1 MKPGEASK
9 TAEYNALFR
18 AIESSRRPRHKRLFE
33 DSLSPGFLGR
43 LTYAY
48 RLSRLP
54 LLGRLVPW
62 YIDRKWPGVRPSA
75 IGRTCWIDDQ
85 LRAALRDGICQV
97 VILGVGYDCRA
108 YRIAG
113 IERTRV
119 FEIDHPSTLDVKVK
133 HLKHLLSVIPAYVTF
148 VGVDFDRQDFAAVL
162 RTSGFDRNIAT
173 FFIWEG
179 VIHYLSAGAVDLT
192 LRSIASLS
200 APGSRLV
207 FTYIHRGL
215 LDGSVHFG
223 DLRRIPSTLT
233 KSGETW
239 TFGFHPDE
247 LAQYLAERGFS
258 LVTDVD
264 SIEYR
269 KRYLG
274 RSGPHPKG
282 FEFYHAAL
290 AEVRGSP

>member
-18 AIESSRRPRHKRLFE
+18 AIESSRRPRLFN
-33 DSLSPGFLGR
+33 DPLAYGFLGR
-43 LTYAY
+43 LEYAY
-48 RLSRLP
+48 VLSCLP

-85 LRAALRDGICQV
+85 FRAALCDGTSQV
-97 VILGVGYDCRA
+97 VILGAGYDCRA

-119 FEIDHPSTLDVKVK
+119 FEIDHPSTLEVKVK
-133 HLKHLLSVIPAYVTF
+133 HLKDLLGDIPNNITF
-148 VGVDFDRQDFAAVL
+148 VGVDFDHQDVATAL
-162 RTSGFDRNIAT
+162 RASGFDEAT
-173 FFIWEG
+173 PSFFIWEG
-179 VIHYLSAGAVDLT
+179 VIHYLSAEAVDLT

-215 LDGSVHFG
+215 LDGSVSFG
-223 DLRRIPSTLT
+223 DLRSVPSTLT
-233 KSGETW
+233 NSGESW
-239 TFGFHPDE
+239 TFGFYPDE
-247 LAQYLAERGFS
+247 LAPYLAERGFM
-258 LVTDVD
+258 LVADVS

-274 RSGPHPKG
+274 RFGPHLKG

>member
-18 AIESSRRPRHKRLFE
+18 AIESSRRPRHTRLFE

-48 RLSRLP
+48 RFSRLP

-62 YIDRKWPGVRPSA
+62 YIDKRWPGVRPSA
-75 IGRTCWIDDQ
+75 IGRTRWIDDQ
-85 LRAALRDGICQV
+85 LRAALRDGIRQV

-119 FEIDHPSTLDVKVK
+119 FEIDHPSTLEAKVK
-133 HLKHLLSVIPAYVTF
+133 HLRHLLRVIPAQVTF
-148 VGVDFDRQDFAAVL
+148 VGVDFDRQDFATVL
-162 RTSGFDRNIAT
+162 RTSGFDRTIAT

-200 APGSRLV
+200 APESRLV

-215 LDGSVHFG
+215 LDGSVGFG
-223 DLRRIPSTLT
+223 DLRRIPASLS
-233 KSGETW
+233 KSGESW
-239 TFGFHPDE
+239 TFGFYPDE
-247 LAQYLAERGFS
+247 LTPYLAERGFA
-258 LVTDVD
+258 LVADIG
-264 SIEYR
+264 SIDYR

-274 RSGPHPKG
+274 HSGSHLQG

-290 AEVRGSP
+290 AEVRDSP

>member
-1 MKPGEASK
+1 M
-9 TAEYNALFR
+9 R
-18 AIESSRRPRHKRLFE
+18 
-33 DSLSPGFLGR
+33 
-43 LTYAY
+43 
-48 RLSRLP
+48 
-54 LLGRLVPW
+54 
-62 YIDRKWPGVRPSA
+62 
-75 IGRTCWIDDQ
+75 
-85 LRAALRDGICQV
+85 QV

-133 HLKHLLSVIPAYVTF
+133 HLKHLLSLIPAYVTF
-148 VGVDFDRQDFAAVL
+148 VGVDFDRQDFATVL
-162 RTSGFDRNIAT
+162 RASGFDRTIAT

-179 VIHYLSAGAVDLT
+179 VIHYLSAEAVDLT

-215 LDGSVHFG
+215 LDGSIGFG
-223 DLRRIPSTLT
+223 NLRRIPASLS
-233 KSGETW
+233 KSSESW
-239 TFGFHPDE
+239 TFGFYPDE
-247 LAQYLAERGFS
+247 LTPYLVERGFA
-258 LVTDVD
+258 LVADIG

-274 RSGPHPKG
+274 RYGSHLQG

-290 AEVRGSP
+290 AEVGAGKTSPRADRSSTEVNDVLRFR